1 MSPFFATGWSNLHAA
16 TGEMPQSSAPTLP
29 MSHEASRLHH
39 TSETMTWRVPLRQS
53 FASNMEEKTMD
64 KTMNRIVYSIYIIC
78 VCVCVCVYTVFK
90 VDGPALFQSARIDGA
105 DFLNFDTPR
114 GRDIHPPYFCGPR
127 HLCQNVLPMC
137 FRVAPS
143 MQGFL
148 SPKFPSLRNIHPVGC
163 ARFFLFPFSFS
174 FPFPL
179 SFSPVPFPF
188 SFPFLRSLSSSLF
201 SFFPFSFLLTLSP
214 SPFFLRDKYAIGW
227 HCPRWLRH
235 LFSSLV
241 VKKSFPRKTFVEHT
255 SPLLFQRFDDR
266 NVRSRKKEFKLK
278 MW

>member
-1 MSPFFATGWSNLHAA
+1 M
-16 TGEMPQSSAPTLP
+16 
-29 MSHEASRLHH
+29 LHH
-39 TSETMTWRVPLRQS
+39 QT
-53 FASNMEEKTMD
+53 D
-64 KTMNRIVYSIYIIC
+64 
-78 VCVCVCVYTVFK
+78 YTVFK

-114 GRDIHPPYFCGPR
+114 GRDIYPPYFCGPR

-179 SFSPVPFPF
+179 SFSPAPFPF

-201 SFFPFSFLLTLSP
+201 SFFPFSWPFLLP
-214 SPFFLRDKYAIGW
+214 RFSPF
-227 HCPRWLRH
+227 PPP
-235 LFSSLV
+235 
-241 VKKSFPRKTFVEHT
+241 FPF
-255 SPLLFQRFDDR
+255 PLQME
-266 NVRSRKKEFKLK
+266 RSGNL
-278 MW
+278 

>member
-1 MSPFFATGWSNLHAA
+1 M
-16 TGEMPQSSAPTLP
+16 APTFWILTP
-29 MSHEASRLHH
+29 
-39 TSETMTWRVPLRQS
+39 
-53 FASNMEEKTMD
+53 
-64 KTMNRIVYSIYIIC
+64 
-78 VCVCVCVYTVFK
+78 
-90 VDGPALFQSARIDGA
+90 
-105 DFLNFDTPR
+105 PR

-214 SPFFLRDKYAIGW
+214 SPFFFSFLLSLLHFLSLYKWNAAVTY
-227 HCPRWLRH
+227 RWRNPQSWFQVGFFPFGALFARLFKSNWMALSQVVAPSIIHDCFSLQHLTSTGRALFHQSFDYQKSFPERRILNLKRGRWRNFVHVAHVGLRH
-235 LFSSLV
+235 LQA
-241 VKKSFPRKTFVEHT
+241 HW
-255 SPLLFQRFDDR
+255 LFR
-266 NVRSRKKEFKLK
+266 V
-278 MW
+278 